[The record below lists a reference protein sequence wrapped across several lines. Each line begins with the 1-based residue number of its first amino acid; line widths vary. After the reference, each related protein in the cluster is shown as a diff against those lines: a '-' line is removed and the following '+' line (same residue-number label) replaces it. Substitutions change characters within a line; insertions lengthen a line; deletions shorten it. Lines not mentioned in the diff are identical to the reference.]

1 MKIKRSTRIRS
12 SFILALV
19 LVAVAAAPHALAQEE
34 SKQEVLVE
42 GLENGWYV
50 AGSVKFSEVD
60 GRFANFVGPY
70 GGWLI
75 NHKFLLGGGG
85 YGLTNQRGLEMGYGG
100 LVLEYF
106 INPSSLVNVSVKGL
120 IGGGSTSWNWEDPFF
135 VAEPEVKVN
144 LNVTEFFR
152 IGFGGG
158 YRFVSGNR
166 HDDRLRGPSATVD
179 LKFGVF

>member
-1 MKIKRSTRIRS
+1 MRIERNTRSYS
-12 SFILALV
+12 AFALALV
-19 LVAVAAAPHALAQEE
+19 FAAVAAAPRASAQEE

-42 GLENGWYV
+42 GLENGWFV

-60 GRFANFVGPY
+60 GQFANFVGPY

-75 NHKFLLGGGG
+75 NHKFLVGGGG
-85 YGLTNQRGLEMGYGG
+85 VGLTNRHPFEMGYGG

-106 INPSSLVNVSVKGL
+106 INPKSLVNVSVKGL
-120 IGGGSTSWNWEDPFF
+120 IGGGSTSWNWENPFF

-144 LNVTEFFR
+144 VNVTDFFR
-152 IGFGGG
+152 VGFGGG